1 MVKKTEEKQPE
12 AAEVGNVDQIRD
24 IIFGSQMRDYEQRF
38 VRLEER
44 VLNEA
49 DALRS
54 ETNNRLDALETYIK
68 QEVSSLADG
77 ISAERGERED
87 DTRHL
92 TSELSKHAGDA
103 DKRLSQLQDKLNQG
117 QGDTREALLEQSKIL
132 LAEIQNVRTSL
143 IEQMG
148 KNNATLEDN
157 KTDRKALADMFNE
170 VAMRLNGDFNIPEG
184 KK

>member
-12 AAEVGNVDQIRD
+12 TAEVGNVDQIRD

-68 QEVSSLADG
+68 
-77 ISAERGERED
+77 
-87 DTRHL
+87 
-92 TSELSKHAGDA
+92 
-103 DKRLSQLQDKLNQG
+103 
-117 QGDTREALLEQSKIL
+117 
-132 LAEIQNVRTSL
+132 
-143 IEQMG
+143 
-148 KNNATLEDN
+148 
-157 KTDRKALADMFNE
+157 
-170 VAMRLNGDFNIPEG
+170 
-184 KK
+184 